1 MKLFPFSQVKN
12 SHMRHRIYNY
22 LKYQENIK
30 QFSLNSLRAYAK
42 DLQFLT
48 PDQPPIHPNDLAKPL
63 PEPEKPG
70 PTARIDAQSLLTII
84 RKEQNGWTK
93 LSPATKNR
101 KAACLKSF
109 SHYLYDQKIID
120 TDIAIHIH
128 CPKVPKKIPH
138 FISVDEVIALIENL
152 KNHEMAILSSPKTA
166 NEKSRLLEENFRTAA
181 LFSLLYGCGLRVSEA
196 CEMKKNQIQFA
207 QKILRVKG
215 KGGKE
220 RLTVMT
226 DFTITALK
234 KLMRAV
240 AISGGESIWGT
251 TPLNTRTAYEMI
263 RQMGRRTEL
272 QSDLHPH
279 ALRHSF
285 ATHLLSSGANLRTLQ
300 ELLGHSSLTA
310 TEKYTHLSMGQL
322 AQTMNHFHPFGSK
335 VKRSR

>member
-1 MKLFPFSQVKN
+1 MKLFPFPQVKN
-12 SHMRHRIYNY
+12 SHMRHRIFNY

-30 QFSLNSLRAYAK
+30 QFSLNSLRAYGK

-48 PDQPPIHPNDLAKPL
+48 PDQPPIHPDDLAKTP
-63 PEPEKPG
+63 PVAENPR
-70 PTARIDAQSLLTII
+70 PTSRIDAQNLLTLI

-109 SHYLYDQKIID
+109 SHYLYDQRIID

-138 FISVDEVIALIENL
+138 FISVDEVIAIIENL
-152 KNHEMAILSSPKTA
+152 KNQEMEILRSQKSS
-166 NEKSRLLEENFRTAA
+166 EQKSSWLKENFRTAA

-196 CEMKKNQIQFA
+196 CQIKRNQIQFS
-207 QKILRVKG
+207 QKILRIKG

-234 KLMRAV
+234 KLLRATTDPD
-240 AISGGESIWGT
+240 GDSIWGAT
-251 TPLNTRTAYEMI
+251 ALNTRTAYEMI
-263 RQMGRRTEL
+263 RQLGRRTEL

-310 TEKYTHLSMGQL
+310 TEKYTHLSLGQL
-322 AQTMNHFHPFGSK
+322 AQTMNQFHPFGSK

>member
-1 MKLFPFSQVKN
+1 MKLFPFPQVKN

-30 QFSLNSLRAYAK
+30 QFSLNSLRAYGK

-48 PDQPPIHPNDLAKPL
+48 PDQPPFHPDDLSKPP
-63 PEPEKPG
+63 PEAEKQGPETG
-70 PTARIDAQSLLTII
+70 LDAQELLVLI

-120 TDIAIHIH
+120 TDIAVHIH

-138 FISVDEVIALIENL
+138 FISVDEVIAIIENL
-152 KNHEMAILSSPKTA
+152 EKQEMSILRSSHSA
-166 NEKSRLLEENFRTAA
+166 EEKSRQLAENFRSAA
-181 LFSLLYGCGLRVSEA
+181 LFSLLYGCGLRVGEA

-226 DFTITALK
+226 TFTITALK
-234 KLMRAV
+234 KLLRVAV
-240 AISGGESIWGT
+240 VPDSDSIWGRA
-251 TPLNTRTAYEMI
+251 PLNTRTAYEMI

-322 AQTMNHFHPFGSK
+322 AQTMNHFHPFGNK